1 MNSSDGPVG
10 VRDRFRIPQEQEQN
24 LLLRARRGDRE
35 AFVELLKPYQERVYG
50 VAFKLL
56 GNREDAAEVAQES
69 FLRTFWKITGFRAEA
84 HFYTWLYRITLNL
97 CYERLA
103 RRERD
108 GSRAVP
114 PNPEDSPDV
123 PSPELQLADPAASPR
138 EQAARGERIALV
150 RQALARLEEK
160 DFQLLILREFDHLS
174 YEELALALGV
184 PLGTVMS
191 RLHRA
196 RQALTD
202 ELKRMGVSGPLE

>member
-1 MNSSDGPVG
+1 MA
-10 VRDRFRIPQEQEQN
+10 
-24 LLLRARRGDRE
+24 L
-35 AFVELLKPYQERVYG
+35 
-50 VAFKLL
+50 KLL
-56 GNREDAAEVAQES
+56 GNREDAAEVAQEA

-97 CYERLA
+97 CYERLLQ
-103 RRERD
+103 RKRE
-108 GSRAVP
+108 GPRAASAG
-114 PNPEDSPDV
+114 PEGSPDEN
-123 PSPELQLADPAASPR
+123 PPELQVADPAASPR
-138 EQAARGERIALV
+138 DQVAQGERIALV
-150 RQALARLEEK
+150 RQALAHLEEK

-184 PLGTVMS
+184 PVGTVMS